1 MARKFKYHLDIC
13 CVLYFQEVG
22 FSYHCCFSIFHIL
35 EHKPN
40 ICLGLSSNFW
50 YKHKFH
56 HHNLLHFQQLLLQ
69 VLWLWLRHI
78 KHIFRTRNGSQ
89 QLRLVQDGLLC
100 RLCRLLRHIRWRDVS
115 RQMDDRDP
123 KFHNRS
129 KVQGLV
135 QHWLEQSMP
144 KQSNRKSENC
154 QMAVKIQ
161 FFQVLY
167 NKLSLLIS

>member
-1 MARKFKYHLDIC
+1 MLCTLFSRSW
-13 CVLYFQEVG
+13 V
-22 FSYHCCFSIFHIL
+22 SYHCCFSIFHIL

-50 YKHKFH
+50 YKQKFH
-56 HHNLLHFQQLLLQ
+56 HHNLLHIQQLLLQ

-78 KHIFRTRNGSQ
+78 KHIFRTRNGSW

-115 RQMDDRDP
+115 RQMDGRDP
-123 KFHNRS
+123 KFHNHS
-129 KVQGLV
+129 KVRDLV
-135 QHWLEQSMP
+135 LVRHWLEQSMP